1 MRRIQSLPMVCRNI
15 ALTGAGIRTAVRAI
29 QRQDRF
35 FETIKR
41 KYDQSEAEGFPPAL
55 LTYLEQSQAGREALY
70 GGLYALLLM
79 NRLTTQVHLDWMQE
93 RFFQQAEGA
102 FQLHLQNIRVMAPA
116 RAETLEEIH
125 HQIRD
130 KRELIQA
137 LHRLAR
143 PVSSPAAEDAPR
155 RTDPPRETLVEQ
167 LQSAVT
173 LLSLSTKFRRLE
185 RFWQREGLT
194 ETLAEILH
202 TASLSDRQE
211 DQPSAAAVPAARSEA
226 EQERVSTARRP
237 EEAPASEAGQLL
249 SVESLTELI
258 SGVMEELEEETWEQ
272 LCQQHIL
279 PEELQ
284 TRQAWQRWLA
294 EETHLIPA
302 AEITHRVLTTQK
314 ERYEQTHAEI
324 LRETARQLEGMFYRL
339 REDQAD
345 EVIDV
350 LSREPENRRQAERF
364 LDTLPSEAR
373 TGAEDWLR
381 RLFSASDHVERR
393 RAWERLIS
401 SIPSLPAEK
410 VAGAPAEQLLNTL
423 LHTLEGQESTQK
435 FLAQQELSSE
445 VTGLLKLLVQAE
457 QGFSAALAQ
466 LDLWLVPAEQEQQ
479 AQRELAAYHERQE
492 DARRQIRAR
501 EDAGREQDAIL
512 LDRAQSLVH
521 ARSSEATARVLS
533 FLTLFRQTDGT
544 PADPAERW
552 VHRLFEEPDGAVRRQ
567 SWEQFRRALREEVTM
582 QGEDRAETASQQTIQ
597 TVARE
602 LLEKMDR
609 MFQEERASLH
619 TVEEI
624 DRWLTTAVEQQSLR
638 QDAAGLHR
646 IQERAGRSSVPVS
659 PEVWDLSVR
668 LLTLSER
675 LVLSHRESLRTTMGS
690 LGAEQEGAA
699 GRKSMQSATGGAE
712 EDRPR
717 APASRREQADG
728 RGWEETL
735 TRWQTQSQI
744 LLRQGQKLLPA
755 ELRQQVQPVLALAR
769 TIAEALERHTK
780 QVQRTEVPARGETA
794 TAAAEVAGPVYEQL
808 RLSAETELLRLSESA
823 GAALVAVTEEIL
835 PPAFRRREPAAP
847 ALKTGS
853 DAEVVQEIEKQTL
866 TKFFSLI
873 REDDLPAAKAL
884 LRELLNRQVLV
895 EEGAEAD
902 VSLPTAAAVP
912 LLREALLRRT
922 LEQIRTQGERGTL
935 SEQTKTVSLGMAQPE
950 QTLGQPGQRE
960 EHPLTEEVPE
970 VSAPTLTPLEQRTA
984 AVSEQLWEQ
993 VWAQFSDVLRRESAP
1008 EEAEGQTA
1016 AVFEQIVTQT
1026 VTQAARQ
1033 ITRQVTDK
1041 ERKEFREQ
1049 AGGLWPG
1056 EAPEQVFRQTFRREA
1071 EQALERVS
1079 EQMGQI
1085 LAETLREETVVREA
1099 VLREQTAPLAEQQL
1113 RRVEQVLRA
1122 EHRREQE
1129 EQTGAKPP
1137 LGAGLLGG
1145 PEENRYREIERT
1157 TADLKLAKPENA
1169 PLRRGQEPA
1178 QTSYRELVQEL
1189 TQVQQRTARSLD
1201 QVRETLHEEMTQ
1213 RISGLRQEM
1222 EKQTEAIGRLR
1233 QETQVFTTQYSLK
1246 KITDHMMKE
1255 LGKRSVIERMRRGQ

>member
-1 MRRIQSLPMVCRNI
+1 MPMVCRNI

-41 KYDQSEAEGFPPAL
+41 KYDQSDAEGFPPAL
-55 LTYLEQSQAGREALY
+55 LTYLEQSQTGKEALY

-79 NRLTTQVHLDWMQE
+79 NRLTTQVHLGWMQE

-102 FQLHLQNIRVMAPA
+102 FQLHLQNIRVMFPA
-116 RAETLEEIH
+116 RAETLEKIH

-130 KRELIQA
+130 KGELIRELR
-137 LHRLAR
+137 RLER
-143 PVSSPAAEDAPR
+143 QVSSPAAEDVPQRAVSS
-155 RTDPPRETLVEQ
+155 REMLVEQ

-173 LLSLSTKFRRLE
+173 LLSLTTKSQKLE
-185 RFWQREGLT
+185 RLWQREGLT

-202 TASLSDRQE
+202 TAVVSDRQE
-211 DQPSAAAVPAARSEA
+211 NQLSVAAVPTARSEA
-226 EQERVSTARRP
+226 ERELVSAAQGQEGT
-237 EEAPASEAGQLL
+237 PASAAGQPL
-249 SVESLTELI
+249 SVESLTTLI
-258 SGVMEELEEETWEQ
+258 SGVMEELDEETWEQ
-272 LCQQHIL
+272 LRQQHIL
-279 PEELQ
+279 PEEIH

-294 EETHLIPA
+294 DETHLIPA

-339 REDQAD
+339 GEDQAD
-345 EVIDV
+345 EVIEV
-350 LSREPENRRQAERF
+350 LSREAENRRQAERF
-364 LDTLPSEAR
+364 LNTLPPEESDDAEA
-373 TGAEDWLR
+373 WLL
-381 RLFSASDHVERR
+381 RLFSVSDHVERR
-393 RAWERLIS
+393 RAWETLIS

-410 VAGAPAEQLLNTL
+410 VAGAPAEQLLKTL
-423 LHTLEGQESTQK
+423 LHTLERQESTQK
-435 FLAQQELSSE
+435 LLAQQEISSE
-445 VTGLLKLLVQAE
+445 FTGLLDLLAQAE

-466 LDLWLVPAEQEQQ
+466 LDPWLVPAEQERQ
-479 AQRELAAYHERQE
+479 AQQELAAYLEWQE
-492 DARRQIRAR
+492 DDRQRIRERGDTAQ
-501 EDAGREQDAIL
+501 EQDAIL
-512 LDRAQSLVH
+512 LEHARSLVH
-521 ARSSEATARVLS
+521 TRSFEAATRVLS
-533 FLTLFRQTDGT
+533 FLELFRQADGT
-544 PADPAERW
+544 PAETW
-552 VHRLFEEPDGAVRRQ
+552 LHRLFEEPEGAVRRQ
-567 SWEQFRRALREEVTM
+567 SWEQFRSTLREDVTTWLE
-582 QGEDRAETASQQTIQ
+582 GPKTESQQTIQ

-609 MFQEERASLH
+609 VFQEDHASLH

-624 DRWLTTAVEQQSLR
+624 DHWLTTTVEQQILR
-638 QDAAGLHR
+638 RDADDPHR
-646 IQERAGRSSVPVS
+646 AQERAGQASIPVS
-659 PEVWDLSVR
+659 PEIWDLSVS
-668 LLTLSER
+668 LLTLSEQ
-675 LVLSHRESLRTTMGS
+675 LVLSHRESLRTVMES
-690 LGAEQEGAA
+690 LGAEKEGAA
-699 GRKSMQSATGGAE
+699 GRDPMQRLTDGVE
-712 EDRPR
+712 EDSLR
-717 APASRREQADG
+717 APASQQEHADG
-728 RGWEETL
+728 KRWEESL
-735 TRWQTQSQI
+735 NHWQTRSPKET
-744 LLRQGQKLLPA
+744 LLRQAQKPLPA
-755 ELRQQVQPVLALAR
+755 ELRRQEQTVLTLAR
-769 TIAEALERHTK
+769 TIAEELERHTK
-780 QVQRTEVPARGETA
+780 QVQRTERNPKGFAETA
-794 TAAAEVAGPVYEQL
+794 TAEAAGWVYEQL

-835 PPAFRRREPAAP
+835 PSAFRRREPTAP
-847 ALKTGS
+847 ALEKGP
-853 DAEVVQEIEKQTL
+853 DAEMVQEVEQQAL

-873 REDDLPAAKAL
+873 REDNLPAAKAL

-895 EEGAEAD
+895 AAESEAD
-902 VSLPTAAAVP
+902 MSSALPVTAAVP
-912 LLREALLRRT
+912 LLREQLLRRT
-922 LEQIRTQGERGTL
+922 LEQIRTQGERGSL
-935 SEQTKTVSLGMAQPE
+935 SEQTETVSLGMAQPE

-970 VSAPTLTPLEQRTA
+970 VSAPALTPLEQRTA
-984 AVSEQLWEQ
+984 AVSEQLWER
-993 VWAQFSDVLRRESAP
+993 VWAQFSEVLRREP
-1008 EEAEGQTA
+1008 TQEEAERQTA
-1016 AVFEQIVTQT
+1016 AAFEQIVTQT
-1026 VTQAARQ
+1026 VTQAAHQ
-1033 ITRQVTDK
+1033 ITRQVTEK
-1041 ERKEFREQ
+1041 ELLELQEQ
-1049 AGGLWPG
+1049 TGGPWPG
-1056 EAPEQVFRQTFRREA
+1056 EVPEQVFRQTFRREA

-1099 VLREQTAPLAEQQL
+1099 VLREQTAPLAEEQL

-1122 EHRREQE
+1122 ESRREQE
-1129 EQTGAKPP
+1129 EQTGTKPP

-1201 QVRETLHEEMTQ
+1201 QVQETLHEEMTQ